1 MARAIDDGSGDLLTT
16 TNALHFASQ
25 TSGDDAT
32 RQLLMLQNTAF
43 LPMFRE
49 AMAGRGK
56 LSDVAIDRLQ
66 PQPVANSGSK
76 AVVEVFTELSVNR
89 MTAVKKALAHLQ
101 TTGSAQD
108 LMDTARRL
116 ILVKADEPHDYK
128 LSVAVL
134 EDYFA
139 VSPAWRDRYLAAS
152 LLRLRSPAD
161 QDNKLVARIRAA
173 LQE

>member
-1 MARAIDDGSGDLLTT
+1 
-16 TNALHFASQ
+16 
-25 TSGDDAT
+25 
-32 RQLLMLQNTAF
+32 MLQNTAF

-101 TTGSAQD
+101 TTGSA
-108 LMDTARRL
+108 
-116 ILVKADEPHDYK
+116 
-128 LSVAVL
+128 
-134 EDYFA
+134 
-139 VSPAWRDRYLAAS
+139 
-152 LLRLRSPAD
+152 
-161 QDNKLVARIRAA
+161 RI
-173 LQE
+173 